1 MRGRLARVGEA
12 RVGEERVGEERVGE
26 EIWRTIFL
34 EASLAVFFLEASL
47 AVFLRPLV
55 FGGGFD
61 FLAVKVAFGLRA
73 RAPFFAELFFL
84 GALVAFCFGRGC
96 TGAISGTDS
105 SSSSITHAGA
115 SSSDSI
121 TGGRAG
127 GGTGGEGTGFGAI
140 DISMELTDAA
150 VVETVTSAGDGRN
163 MPSCLR
169 PCNSSRVKWTPS
181 VALLWSFLCI
191 SARVLSD
198 TTESAVGVDSES
210 AVEPEPTVEPTVD
223 TAVFAFA
230 FPLRVL
236 SVGGLGRYFG

>member
-12 RVGEERVGEERVGE
+12 RVGEEWVGEERVGE

-34 EASLAVFFLEASL
+34 EASLAVL
-47 AVFLRPLV
+47 LRPLV

-210 AVEPEPTVEPTVD
+210 AVEPEPTVD